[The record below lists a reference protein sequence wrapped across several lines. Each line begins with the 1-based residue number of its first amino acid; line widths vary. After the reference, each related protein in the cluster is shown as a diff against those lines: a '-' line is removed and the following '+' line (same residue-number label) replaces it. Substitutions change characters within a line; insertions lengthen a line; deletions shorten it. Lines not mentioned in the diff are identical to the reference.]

1 MPESHC
7 DRYALVTGAGRG
19 IGRACALSL
28 AGQGVKVAATA
39 RTESELVSLQEEI
52 EKNGGFCQV
61 FIHDLHDLHDLAD
74 SSSLESFCQSLEAE
88 FGKVDILVNNA
99 GIYGTDSLDDLGRS
113 LDLFKKSVEIN
124 LAAPYVLSRY
134 FGAAMK
140 KSGWGRIIN
149 ISSISGQKAEVFGA
163 AYSTTKFGLLG
174 MTQALAL
181 ELAEYGTTV
190 NAVCPGWVDTKLA
203 REQINDPEWCKLNH
217 IEPSE
222 SLDIARISVPIQRL
236 IRPDEVASLV
246 AFLASEQ
253 AAAITGQSINI
264 CGGLS
269 IT

>member
-39 RTESELVSLQEEI
+39 RTESELESLQEEI
-52 EKNGGFCQV
+52 EKNGGFCQL
-61 FIHDLHDLHDLAD
+61 FNQDLAD
-74 SSSLESFCQSLEAE
+74 SSSLESFCQSVEAE
-88 FGKVDILVNNA
+88 LGKVDILINNA
-99 GIYGTDSLDDLGRS
+99 GIYGTDSLDDPGRA
-113 LDLFKKSVEIN
+113 LDLFKTSIEIN
-124 LAAPYVLSRY
+124 LSAPYVLSRY
-134 FGAAMK
+134 FGAGMK

-236 IRPDEVASLV
+236 IRPEEVASLV

>member
-1 MPESHC
+1 MSSSSGFTSSG

-19 IGRACALSL
+19 IGRACALTL
-28 AGQGVKVAATA
+28 ARMGIYVAATA
-39 RTESELVSLQEEI
+39 RTESELLSLQEEI
-52 EKNGGFCQV
+52 RKSGGHCRTIV
-61 FIHDLHDLHDLAD
+61 HDLAD
-74 SSSLESFCQSLEAE
+74 SSSFERFYQSVEAE
-88 FGKVDILVNNA
+88 FGRVDILVNNA
-99 GIYGTDSLDDLGRS
+99 GIYGTDSLDDPGPA
-113 LDLFKKSVEIN
+113 LDLFKTSLDIN
-124 LAAPYVLSRY
+124 LSAPYMLCRH

-140 KSGWGRIIN
+140 RAGWGRIIN

-181 ELAEYGTTV
+181 ELAQFGTTV

-203 REQINDPEWCKLNH
+203 LDQISDPEWCKLNH

-222 SLDIARISVPIQRL
+222 SLDIARLSVPMQRL
-236 IRPDEVASLV
+236 IQPEEVASLV